1 MIEYVWNN
9 RNHVCEVCNKKIH
22 TPNPYVFAHILSK
35 KMYPK
40 YRYDYNNIMLVC
52 SINCHGMVDKL
63 SSWIKY
69 LIEDHIKRWEHP
81 TVGNLIFYQNM

>member
-1 MIEYVWNN
+1 MIEYVWNKRNHICEICN
-9 RNHVCEVCNKKIH
+9 RNISS
-22 TPNPYVFAHILSK
+22 PNPYVFAHILSK

-52 SINCHGMVDKL
+52 SIDCHSIVDKL

-69 LIEDHIKRWEHP
+69 LIEDHIKKWEHP
-81 TVGNLIFYQNM
+81 SKDDLIMYQKQ